1 MSNLSIS
8 RLGPRAA
15 GLTRFMVDRAREAQA
30 PYVLIGASA
39 LIICGVI
46 RRETKDID
54 FNIAP
59 RKSAEL
65 QNAIEPHLHKARNEA
80 VLVDGKTQVDK
91 AAQTSFRIFKQVGAA
106 GDNMKVDISEN
117 MCALTP
123 NAYTEVDGVYVATV
137 PLMLVFKMCAI
148 ARQNRSTW
156 SEKALKDAMDLAA
169 ALRYLYAYREIVP
182 DNILR
187 LLAHEQPQFVWA
199 NFWATMNG
207 VARNAGITVEEAEH
221 LLHAVGVSK
230 TRD

>member
-1 MSNLSIS
+1 MSNLNIG

-15 GLTRFMVDRAREAQA
+15 GLARFMADRAREAQA

-39 LIICGVI
+39 LIIRGVI
-46 RRETKDID
+46 RRETKDLD

-65 QNAIEPHLHKARNEA
+65 QNAIAPHLQTARNEA
-80 VLVDGKTQVDK
+80 VLVDGKTTVDK
-91 AAQTSFRIFKQVGAA
+91 DAQTSFRIYKQVGLA
-106 GDNMKVDISEN
+106 GDNMKVDVSEN

-123 NAYTEVDGVYVATV
+123 SAYTNVDGVHVATV
-137 PLMLVFKMCAI
+137 PLMLIFKMCAI

-169 ALRYLYAYREIVP
+169 SLRYLKAYNEVVP
-182 DNILR
+182 ADVLR
-187 LLAHEQPQFVWA
+187 LLAHEQPRFLWS
-199 NFWATMNG
+199 NFWATIG
-207 VARNAGITVEEAEH
+207 QVASNAGITVEEVEY